1 MTSLIILWRIVLV
14 ALVVAEV
21 ARAEQTPTDGV
32 TDEPLADTSAAGLLS
47 FFQAGNN
54 VSSPVMPAPCAPE
67 EPTFV
72 VTLTVEVHGRVL
84 DADLAA
90 VLPECLGLSQCQI
103 SQLDV
108 VSLGDCVR

>member
-1 MTSLIILWRIVLV
+1 MTSLIIVWRIVLL

-21 ARAEQTPTDGV
+21 ARAEQIPTDGV
-32 TDEPLADTSAAGLLS
+32 TEGLADTSAGGLLS

-54 VSSPVMPAPCAPE
+54 VSSPVMPAPCAPK

-108 VSLGDCVR
+108 VSLGDCAR